1 MSQEPNIQTPIT
13 YEWEAVSTERM
24 RSLAKATASDHV
36 KGMPPTYPTI
46 YRWGEFEW
54 LKRSGV
60 DLRNLLHTDQEY
72 EYLAPLVV
80 GDKPK
85 VTTTLKGMRA
95 RAGMTFISLESTIES
110 GGRIAVRNHTQF
122 VVKGVVGAKP

>member
-1 MSQEPNIQTPIT
+1 MSEDSNAQNPIT
-13 YEWEAVSTERM
+13 FDWEAVSTERM

-54 LKRSGV
+54 LKRNGV

-80 GDKPK
+80 GEKPK
-85 VTTTLKGMRA
+85 VTTVLKATRA
-95 RAGMTFISLESTIES
+95 RAGMTFITLESTVES
-110 GGRIAVRNHTQF
+110 GGKIAVRNSTQF
-122 VVKGVVGAKP
+122 VVKGGVGGKP